1 MSKSFPKPLIKI
13 SHYISAIFNPIN
25 SLLCFFVIFS
35 LQNNTLKESIQNF
48 LPILFITIVPISGWI
63 FWNVKN
69 KRYTD
74 ADVSDRKQRK
84 SLYVFMISAL
94 AVYLLY
100 LYLRFNQIDW
110 IILFLGILI
119 LLMQISNYFIKSS
132 MHTAINLFAAA
143 LFFTIS
149 PLYGLIWLGI
159 TIVVGVSRIILKRH
173 SPLEVLSG
181 TIISIFVSFIYLYV
195 HIQNLN

>member
-1 MSKSFPKPLIKI
+1 MTKSFPEPLIKI

-25 SLLCFFVIFS
+25 SLFCFFVIFS